1 MVVGSSYF
9 QKVTGP
15 PLSSIFIGNNI
26 MKKLI
31 KLGVGLILA
40 VALTACMDKA
50 ESNNDIA
57 TYELKQ
63 PGVTIKMTLEGKDD
77 KIIKQ
82 TTDSVIEYSAIG
94 AQDATQAKTILDEIT
109 NNTNYGAIQ
118 GITYS
123 MEYGPTSAQESI
135 VVDLTKADLKQLA
148 ELPGSAFQ
156 GDPAEGIS
164 FSATGTLLESSGF
177 TKVPEAK

>member
-1 MVVGSSYF
+1 
-9 QKVTGP
+9 
-15 PLSSIFIGNNI
+15 
-26 MKKLI
+26 MKKLV
-31 KLGVGLILA
+31 KLGLGLLFAVTLA
-40 VALTACMDKA
+40 ACTDKT
-50 ESNNDIA
+50 ETP
-57 TYELKQ
+57 TYELEQ

-109 NNTNYGAIQ
+109 NNTDYGAIQ

>member
-1 MVVGSSYF
+1 
-9 QKVTGP
+9 
-15 PLSSIFIGNNI
+15 
-26 MKKLI
+26 MKKLV
-31 KLGVGLILA
+31 KLGLGLLFAVTLA
-40 VALTACMDKA
+40 ACTDKT
-50 ESNNDIA
+50 ETA
-57 TYELKQ
+57 TYELEQ

-109 NNTNYGAIQ
+109 NNTDYGAIQ